1 MYSSAIIALLGM
13 PVSGYSVAIAL
24 STGSFRYKRYM
35 INQQVEELLKYQEM
49 NAKNLRALKEKEEL
63 MRKLIDI

>member
-24 STGSFRYKRYM
+24 STGSFKYKRYQISREM
-35 INQQVEELLKYQEM
+35 EELLKYQEGKRRL
-49 NAKNLRALKEKEEL
+49 NEESDRFISL
-63 MRKLIDI
+63 EN

>member
-24 STGSFRYKRYM
+24 STGSFKYKRYQISREM
-35 INQQVEELLKYQEM
+35 EELLKYQELNTKM
-49 NAKNLRALKEKEEL
+49 LSVLKEKEDL
-63 MRKLIDI
+63 MRKVIDL